1 MSKESPGNGFR
12 WLPWLY
18 AAGAVFWLI
27 LLTEFAAYLVSPVGR
42 EELRQGLVDQGFK
55 GNIDTLF
62 SVDAAL
68 IVFIELA
75 AAILHGVAFYGLRAF
90 RAWGWVVAV
99 IMASAWSLVLVGLP
113 VLLFLL
119 RRPTRQ
125 AYGIS

>member
-1 MSKESPGNGFR
+1 MMKQSPGNGFR

-42 EELRQGLVDQGFK
+42 DQLRQGLADQGFR
-55 GNIDTLF
+55 GSIDTLF
-62 SVDAAL
+62 LIDASL
-68 IVFIELA
+68 IVFLELA
-75 AAILHGVAFYGLRAF
+75 AAILHGIAYYGLRGF

-99 IMASAWSLVLVGLP
+99 IVASAWSLVLVGIPIL
-113 VLLFLL
+113 VFLL

>member
-1 MSKESPGNGFR
+1 MNNQSPGNSFR

-18 AAGAVFWLI
+18 ASGAVLWLI
-27 LLTEFAAYLVSPVGR
+27 LLTQFSAFLVSPVGR
-42 EELRQGLVDQGFK
+42 DQLHQALLDQGFQ

-62 SVDAAL
+62 IVDASL

-75 AAILHGVAFYGLRAF
+75 AAILHGVAYYGLRRF
-90 RAWGWVVAV
+90 RAWGWVTAV
-99 IMASAWSLVLVGLP
+99 IVAAAWSLVLVGVP
-113 VLLFLL
+113 VLVFLL

>member
-1 MSKESPGNGFR
+1 MIKQSPGNGFR

-27 LLTEFAAYLVSPVGR
+27 LLTEFAAYLVSPLGR
-42 EELRQGLVDQGFK
+42 EELRQGLLDQGFT
-55 GNIDTLF
+55 GNIDTLLWL
-62 SVDAAL
+62 DAAL
-68 IVFIELA
+68 IVFIELTA
-75 AAILHGVAFYGLRAF
+75 VILHGISFYGLRSF

-99 IMASAWSLVLVGLP
+99 IVASAWSLILVGIP
-113 VLLFLL
+113 ILLFLL